1 MFVVK
6 WWNQNKNIW
15 HVAVGVYYLIIFRNQ
30 SEKVSLLIKT
40 IIIFIFIIIWTC
52 MDLSLFEIYL
62 KFMTMM
68 YSILFYLNLWLNI
81 YSLNNFVNTRGYPWI
96 PADMKK
102 IDGYPHNRYPTDMS
116 TDTGWIFI
124 QRVGYGGAT
133 TRTLP
138 APLTSLLIILFS
150 VTFFNLINILV
161 HSESICNFFA
171 KSLLWH

>member
-68 YSILFYLNLWLNI
+68 YFILFYLNLWLNI
-81 YSLNNFVNTRGYPWI
+81 YFLNNFVNTRGYPWI
-96 PADMKK
+96 PVDMKK
-102 IDGYPHNRYPTDMS
+102 IDGYPHNGYPADM
-116 TDTGWIFI
+116 DTGTGRIFI
-124 QRVGYGGAT
+124 QRVGYGRAT
-133 TRTLP
+133 THTLP
-138 APLTSLLIILFS
+138 APLTSLYVLY
-150 VTFFNLINILV
+150 VIN
-161 HSESICNFFA
+161 SEYIVKEITLSKYMINFA
-171 KSLLWH
+171 YHHL